1 MEPTNARRA
10 KMLQD
15 SRLARLIIENAVE
28 YAIFTL
34 DMDGVITTWSPG
46 AEAVLGY
53 TAEEAVGMSASVLF
67 TASDQSAGVDRIEM
81 ERTRTLG
88 RAEDSRWHVR
98 KNGERFWANGVTIL
112 LDDPELSGLLKVMRD
127 ETPQKLAE
135 DQRVLLLNELN
146 HRIKNTLATV
156 QSIADQTLRAG
167 NVPAATRENLTSR
180 LIALSEAHNVL
191 VAENWAGA
199 DLHAIVE
206 RALAPHRHGET
217 PRFKVDGPTVRLS
230 PQRAVALSLV
240 LHELT
245 TNALKYG
252 ALSNGTGAIEVTWNL
267 SHDRLGGRHMTLLWR
282 EQGGPYVETPT
293 HRGFGSRLIERTVTQ
308 ENGGRAQ
315 IEYQPEGLCCSI
327 ELPLSSAEEIPMLDL
342 NSHS

>member
-1 MEPTNARRA
+1 MDAPETRRSEI
-10 KMLQD
+10 LQD
-15 SRLARLIIENAVE
+15 PRLARLIIENAVE

-34 DMDGVITTWSPG
+34 DFDGRITSWSRG
-46 AEAVLGY
+46 AEAILGY
-53 TAEEAVGMSASVLF
+53 SPDEAVGMSASALF
-67 TASDQSAGVDRIEM
+67 TASDRSAGIDRSEL
-81 ERTRTLG
+81 ERARTLG

-98 KNGERFWANGVTIL
+98 KNGERFWANGVAIL
-112 LDDPELSGLLKVMRD
+112 LDDPELSGLLKILRD

-167 NVPAATRENLTSR
+167 DVATTTRRNLTSR
-180 LIALSEAHNVL
+180 LIALSEAHNLL

-199 DLHAIVE
+199 DLLAIVE
-206 RALAPHRHGET
+206 RALAPHRHHET
-217 PRFKVDGPTVRLS
+217 PRFKVDGPTIRLS

-240 LHELT
+240 LHELA

-252 ALSNGTGAIEVTWNL
+252 ALSTEAGSIEVTWNL

-282 EQGGPYVETPT
+282 EHGGPTVTEPR
-293 HRGFGSRLIERTVTQ
+293 HRGFGSRLIERTVAQ

-315 IEYQPEGLCCSI
+315 LEYRAEGLCCSI
-327 ELPLSSAEEIPMLDL
+327 QLPLSSAEEIPMLDL
-342 NSHS
+342 KANA